1 LLGTLDL
8 RTDTDGASLKLLLR
22 QPKRLGLLVYL
33 RLRAPL
39 GPVRR
44 DTLLGLFW
52 PDLPQDRARRALSQ
66 ALYVLRRSLGNGLVD
81 AGGQELVA
89 VDPSGIWCDASRFE
103 EALAAGDLEEALSL
117 YRGDLLEG
125 L

>member
-33 RLRAPL
+33 
-39 GPVRR
+39 
-44 DTLLGLFW
+44 
-52 PDLPQDRARRALSQ
+52 
-66 ALYVLRRSLGNGLVD
+66 SLGNGLVD